1 LPNLSGD
8 RPERTR
14 GMLKIVRGLPKWS
27 TCYVEIDDIDER
39 GGLASDTFYRYSDKC
54 AHERRSGSHGVK

>member
-1 LPNLSGD
+1 
-8 RPERTR
+8 
-14 GMLKIVRGLPKWS
+14 MLKIVRGLPKWS